1 MKTLRVCLLSLLLAI
16 PLAWGDE
23 SVIQV
28 VPLQHRTVEE
38 VLPVLRPLLD
48 KDGALSGMNG
58 QLIIRT
64 SPGNMQQLRAVLRS
78 IDSAPRR
85 LKITVSQGQESD
97 DDRSGA
103 EVSGT
108 IGAGGGVRALVFS
121 SRSAAQRE
129 DTQTIQVLEGRP
141 ALIGIGQSLP
151 LTERRVVRDGMT
163 TRIEE
168 STVQRDVSTGF
179 YVLPR
184 LAGDRVTLEIS
195 PQRESVSRPR
205 ERGGEGV
212 RIDVQRLQTSVSGR
226 LGEWI
231 EIGAAVREQSGHESG
246 VIYSSGGQGGQQGRV
261 RVKVEELH

>member
-1 MKTLRVCLLSLLLAI
+1 MKTLGFCLLAMLLAI
-16 PLAWGDE
+16 PAAWGEE
-23 SVIQV
+23 SAIQV

-64 SPGNMQQLRAVLRS
+64 TPENMQQLRAVLRS
-78 IDSAPRR
+78 IDTAPRR

-97 DDRSGA
+97 DERSGA

-108 IGAGGGVRALVFS
+108 IGAGGGVRARVYS

-151 LTERRVVRDGMT
+151 LTERRVVRDGVT
-163 TRIEE
+163 TRVEE

-184 LAGDRVTLEIS
+184 LAGGRVTLEIS
-195 PQRESVSRPR
+195 PQRESLSR
-205 ERGGEGV
+205 ERGGEEV

-226 LGEWI
+226 LGEWMD
-231 EIGAAVREQSGHESG
+231 IGAAVREQSGHESG
-246 VIYSSGGQGGQQGRV
+246 VVYSSGGQGGQQGRV

>member
-1 MKTLRVCLLSLLLAI
+1 MKTLHVCLLSLLLAI
-16 PLAWGDE
+16 SLAWGEE
-23 SVIQV
+23 SAIQV

-64 SPGNMQQLRAVLRS
+64 TPANMQQLKAVLSS
-78 IDSAPRR
+78 IDRAPRR
-85 LKITVSQGQESD
+85 LVITVSQGEQSD
-97 DDRSGA
+97 DGNSGA
-103 EVSGT
+103 SVSGT
-108 IGAGGGVRALVFS
+108 VGAGGGLRARVYS
-121 SRSAAQRE
+121 SSSASQRVSV
-129 DTQTIQVLEGRP
+129 QQVQVLEGRP
-141 ALIGIGQSLP
+141 ALISIGQSLP

-184 LAGDRVTLEIS
+184 LVGDRVTLEIS
-195 PQRESVSRPR
+195 PQRESVSRSLG
-205 ERGGEGV
+205 RGGEEV
-212 RIDVQRLQTSVSGR
+212 RIDAQRLQTSVSGR
-226 LGEWI
+226 LGEWM
-231 EIGAAVREQSGHESG
+231 EIGAAVREQSGQESG
-246 VIYSSGGQGGQQGRV
+246 VVYRSSGQGGQQGRV